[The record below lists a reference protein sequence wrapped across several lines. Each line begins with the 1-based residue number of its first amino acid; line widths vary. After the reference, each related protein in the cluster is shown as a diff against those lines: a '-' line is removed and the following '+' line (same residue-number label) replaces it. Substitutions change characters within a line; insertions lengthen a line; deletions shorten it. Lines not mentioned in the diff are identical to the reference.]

1 MASLQIVVNAL
12 VHAIPSIINV
22 FLVCVVF
29 WLIFSIAGV
38 QLFGGKFYKC
48 LDENLARLD
57 VSIVPNRTVCEAMI
71 AAGSQYRWSNSYVHF
86 NNVGAGY
93 LALLQVVS
101 QLFVFLLIYNPYF
114 IQVYRIRKTLL
125 ILQGSFVHIG
135 WVKLNHAVVDT

>member
-1 MASLQIVVNAL
+1 
-12 VHAIPSIINV
+12 
-22 FLVCVVF
+22 
-29 WLIFSIAGV
+29 
-38 QLFGGKFYKC
+38 
-48 LDENLARLD
+48 
-57 VSIVPNRTVCEAMI
+57 MI

-114 IQVYRIRKTLL
+114 IQVYRIRKILL

-135 WVKLNHAVVDT
+135 WVKLNHAVVETWIVCDDKRLRHRFGGGEQKSRDL